1 MNNNYVKDIRL
12 PVNFIPHEFLV
23 SKNYHELMLTP
34 DLINQ
39 EFHLWLK
46 DLGLKTSPTGS
57 RFFYRH
63 PFNRGTIHVDA
74 FDLNAS
80 KLLFIY
86 DSDGAILNWYD
97 LLPGKTPTPFITQ
110 NGEEIR
116 SFEPK
121 NCTKILTTK
130 ADSHCLMNGKIMHQ
144 VVVGPNNFKNR
155 KCYSITLLNYKTSE
169 RIHWDKAIEIF
180 KPYFVND
187 K

>member
-12 PVNFIPHEFLV
+12 PINFIPHKFLV
-23 SKNYHELMLTP
+23 SKQYHELMLTP

-46 DLGLKTSPTGS
+46 DLGLKTCSIGS

-63 PFNRGTIHVDA
+63 SLNRGTIHVDA

-86 DSDGAILNWYD
+86 DSKGAIMNWYD
-97 LLPGKTPTPFITQ
+97 LLPGKTPTTFITQ
-110 NGEEIR
+110 NGEVIR
-116 SFEPK
+116 SFDPK
-121 NCTKILTTK
+121 NCTKILTTP
-130 ADSHCLMNGKIMHQ
+130 ADSHCLINGKIMHQ
-144 VVVGPNNFKNR
+144 VVVGLNNFQYR
-155 KCYSITLLNYKTSE
+155 KCYSITLLNYQTNE
-169 RIHWDKAIEIF
+169 RIHWDRAIEIF

-187 K
+187 M